1 MHSTVN
7 PPLSDDPHDFV
18 VVPPDAVRVVPSDD
32 ELSDVLRDA
41 ARRLGDPQAHAGPG
55 LPVAIPPVDTSFR
68 ATAVANLVAA
78 DRWPIGDWALRGVT
92 AFAFA
97 ACTCAAGVAW
107 QFYGGPAKQ
116 VIAEWTPLALTSSP
130 PAQDP
135 GQDAPPAAA
144 PIEAAAA
151 DAAAPQPA
159 PPTLTAAEVAA
170 AAVAPATDPSARE
183 LASARTEIEQLK
195 ANIAELKASQQQMSR
210 DLAKASQA
218 KAAQNQR
225 PRIPA
230 PSPHIAAARPHNP
243 PMPYPPLQAAAA
255 PAYPPAAAP
264 YAPPLPQYTAPP
276 PSDREISPVPRPPMP
291 VR

>member
-7 PPLSDDPHDFV
+7 PQLNDDPHDFV

-41 ARRLGDPQAHAGPG
+41 ARRLGDPQAHAGTDD
-55 LPVAIPPVDTSFR
+55 VVIPPVDTSFR
-68 ATAVANLVAA
+68 ATAVGDLVAA
-78 DRWPIGDWALRGVT
+78 NRWPISDWALRSVT
-92 AFAFA
+92 AFALA
-97 ACTCAAGVAW
+97 TCTFAAGVAW
-107 QFYGGPAKQ
+107 EFYGGPAKQ
-116 VIAEWTPLALTSSP
+116 VIADWAPLALTSSP

-135 GQDAPPAAA
+135 AQDAPPAAA

-159 PPTLTAAEVAA
+159 PAMLTAAEVAA

-183 LASARTEIEQLK
+183 LAGARAEIEQLK
-195 ANIAELKASQQQMSR
+195 ANIAELKASQQQLSR
-210 DLAKASQA
+210 ELAKASQA

-225 PRIPA
+225 PRIPPA
-230 PSPHIAAARPHNP
+230 PHIAAARPHNP

-255 PAYPPAAAP
+255 APAYPPAAAP
-264 YAPPLPQYTAPP
+264 PPPPQYTAPQ
-276 PSDREISPVPRPPMP
+276 SDREISPVPRPPMP